1 MSREISYFVNGIT
14 IAAVSI
20 GFTFFIVSLVYGNSW
35 IDSVI
40 FLISILVAKLP
51 EGLSATIAVALT
63 LVAKKI
69 SKKNCLVK
77 NLEAVVTLGCTT
89 TICSDKTGTLT
100 QNRMT
105 ISNLWFNNK
114 IHQADK
120 IINGIHELS
129 HIERISWEKLSRC
142 ARLCSNATFEPNKL
156 DTNNE
161 RTWYKISALF
171 N

>member
-1 MSREISYFVNGIT
+1 MSQEISYVVNGIT

-20 GFTFFIVSLVYGNSW
+20 GFTFFIVSLIYGNSW

-105 ISNLWFNNK
+105 VSNVWFNNQ
-114 IHQADK
+114 IHRSDS
-120 IINGIHELS
+120 IINGDYLTQSEI
-129 HIERISWEKLSRC
+129 IAWEKLTRC
-142 ARLCSNATFEPNKL
+142 AKLCNNATFEPAKPDVLIN
-156 DTNNE
+156 D
-161 RTWYKISALF
+161 RVW
-171 N
+171 

>member
-1 MSREISYFVNGIT
+1 MSKEIYYFVNSIT

-20 GFTFFIVSLVYGNSW
+20 GFTFFMVSLIYGNNW
-35 IDSVI
+35 LESVI

-63 LVAKKI
+63 LVANKI

-77 NLEAVVTLGCTT
+77 NLEAVVTLGSTT

-105 ISNLWFNNK
+105 VSNVWFNNRIK
-114 IHQADK
+114 GSEAMIDGERLNTVDK
-120 IINGIHELS
+120 LC
-129 HIERISWEKLSRC
+129 WEKLTRC
-142 ARLCSNATFEPNKL
+142 AKLCNIAQFDKKEEDVYMPIIKRS
-156 DTNNE
+156 
-161 RTWYKISALF
+161 W
-171 N
+171 